1 MTTPPRQR
9 IRGASFKQ
17 EYQSAVARRPRQR
30 APSMNQELNSKWV
43 LPEQDPRYRGKL
55 TLALDLDE
63 TLVYAREG
71 PLYARPGLDEFFKL
85 CREKCVEVVVWTA
98 GLRAYAQ
105 AIIRNI
111 DKGRV
116 ICHCIYRHSKWFTGY
131 AGYQKDLSA
140 LGRPLDRVLIIENTP
155 DCIRGYQQNGILVED
170 YEGGE
175 APDNTIPALIDLVRN
190 LCDSSMTVPQFIVS
204 CPMLKHASIQTDL
217 GDFIN
222 VYKLD
227 VAVWKPGE
235 HVRINRDLASLPG
248 RASQDEFPNT
258 TGVARGG
265 AAGTR
270 Q

>member
-1 MTTPPRQR
+1 MASAPRQR

-17 EYQSAVARRPRQR
+17 EYQYSVSRRPRQR
-30 APSMNQELNSKWV
+30 APSMNQELSSKWV
-43 LPEQDPRYRGKL
+43 LPEQEHRFKGKL

-85 CREKCVEVVVWTA
+85 CKEKCVEVVVWTA

-111 DKGRV
+111 DKERV
-116 ICHCIYRHSKWFTGY
+116 VSHCIYRHSKWFTGY
-131 AGYQKDLSA
+131 SGYQKDLAA

-155 DCIRGYQQNGILVED
+155 DCIRGYQQNSILVED

-175 APDNTIPALIDLVRN
+175 SADNTIPALIDLIRS
-190 LCDSSMTVPQFIVS
+190 LCDSSMTVPQFVTT
-204 CPMLKHASIQTDL
+204 CPMLKHGPIQTDL

-222 VYKLD
+222 AYRLD
-227 VAVWKPGE
+227 VGVWKPGE
-235 HVRINRDLASLPG
+235 HVRVNRDLAPLN
-248 RASQDEFPNT
+248 SQAAQSSVQNNT
-258 TGVARGG
+258 SVAGSN
-265 AAGTR
+265 AAGAR
-270 Q
+270 

>member
-1 MTTPPRQR
+1 MTTVPRQR
-9 IRGASFKQ
+9 IRGSSFKH
-17 EYQSAVARRPRQR
+17 EYQHSVIRRTRQR

-43 LPEQDPRYRGKL
+43 LPEQEARFRGKL

-85 CREKCVEVVVWTA
+85 CKEKSVEVVVWTA

-111 DKGRV
+111 DKERV
-116 ICHCIYRHSKWFTGY
+116 VCHCIYRHSKWFTGC

-140 LGRPLDRVLIIENTP
+140 LRRPLDRVLIIENTP

-175 APDNTIPALIDLVRN
+175 TVDNTIPALMDLIRN
-190 LCDSSMTVPQFIVS
+190 LCDSSMTVPQFVAS
-204 CPMLKHASIQTDL
+204 CPMLKYGPIQTDI

-222 VYKLD
+222 VYRLD
-227 VAVWKPGE
+227 VGVWKPGE
-235 HVRINRDLASLPG
+235 HTRVNRDLAPCVG
-248 RASQDEFPNT
+248 Q
-258 TGVARGG
+258 
-265 AAGTR
+265 AA
-270 Q
+270 QSSFS